1 MAAVT
6 GTCSLAIGGV
16 LTAGAPS
23 GGVYENGMTFTNAGI
38 TQPQSPAV
46 QITSQLTGS
55 PGLAGTYQTN
65 LSQLITSSTFTF
77 ILWATASDPPNNGLI
92 PAAQSAVRPS
102 PPLPSSFGLVP
113 PPPLPGSGGG
123 GGSTVTSYST

>member
-23 GGVYENGMTFTNAGI
+23 GGVYEIGMSFTNASI
-38 TQPQSPAV
+38 TQPQAPAV
-46 QITSQLTGS
+46 KITSQLTGLT
-55 PGLAGTYQTN
+55 GLAGTYQTN
-65 LSQLITSSTFTF
+65 LSQTIASSTFTF

-92 PAAQSAVRPS
+92 PAAQSALRPS

-113 PPPLPGSGGG
+113 PPPLPGGSSGGG
-123 GGSTVTSYST
+123 GVTSYST